1 MEREAVMSLWVG
13 ELECQLES
21 TLCESQDWAAKAIG
35 AWVVELLMAERATAA
50 ERGLD
55 AAKVHQVETKA
66 ALQKSLE
73 ALEMERKAQSEA
85 NREVLVLWGQVL
97 GTEES
102 NARLLEKVTR

>member
-55 AAKVHQVETKA
+55 AAKVHLAETEVV
-66 ALQKSLE
+66 LQKSLE
-73 ALEMERKAQSEA
+73 ALEMKQK
-85 NREVLVLWGQVL
+85 
-97 GTEES
+97 
-102 NARLLEKVTR
+102 ARLEAD